1 MAFCIVYLNE
11 RLTIMQQVKSSLS
24 MLVAELRDHFSNRRA
39 YLAGGF
45 MSDIY
50 PKMQHVLLLIK
61 FLQIENFILV
71 I

>member
-39 YLAGGF
+39 YLAEGL
-45 MSDIY
+45 MSDIN
-50 PKMQHVLLLIK
+50 PKMQHVLQIK
-61 FLQIENFILV
+61 NFILV
-71 I
+71 M